1 MPTDGRRYSH
11 WTQFIEE
18 HKVEVP
24 LMLEFPFLPVVG
36 NHERTDDHV
45 YELPNYQAT
54 FEYPQFYVLDAPDA
68 AFFVV
73 DSNLI
78 IDQYQSIDD
87 DEQDALF
94 RKWFV
99 SDDPE
104 QPAWLERELLS
115 RNQRFKIV
123 VMHHP
128 PVSMAKHYTD
138 WNKPLYG
145 KNLRQKRKALL
156 AIFQLQGVQLVLAGH
171 DHLYEHDVVRLPD
184 HDGSS
189 VHVVISGGAGSPLR
203 SGTDPKSVAECC
215 QVFSEDGLDVAMIRQ
230 MEIYHYCL
238 MDIDPD
244 RITLHVVE
252 VTGNPGDPL
261 KLVDE
266 IVIGDVSL

>member
-99 SDDPE
+99 SDDPDKTVTV
-104 QPAWLERELLS
+104 LKSKGYSVRES
-115 RNQRFKIV
+115 SVIAV
-123 VMHHP
+123 EAPDHP
-128 PVSMAKHYTD
+128 GGLQAVL
-138 WNKPLYG
+138 KPLKEADVNVLYLYPYLG
-145 KNLRQKRKALL
+145 RGESGQPIIIVGVDKTEEALELMKKNW
-156 AIFQLQGVQLVLAGH
+156 
-171 DHLYEHDVVRLPD
+171 
-184 HDGSS
+184 
-189 VHVVISGGAGSPLR
+189 VHTFG
-203 SGTDPKSVAECC
+203 D
-215 QVFSEDGLDVAMIRQ
+215 
-230 MEIYHYCL
+230 EIYAL
-238 MDIDPD
+238 
-244 RITLHVVE
+244 
-252 VTGNPGDPL
+252 
-261 KLVDE
+261 
-266 IVIGDVSL
+266 